1 MSRSGFA
8 ARKRLRPIGRQR
20 LWLGGLA
27 LSGVA
32 AAHALAYLLVA
43 PDSDHRTALLASTG
57 HGYWWVVEAL
67 GLGALVAAL
76 AGFAV
81 ERLSF
86 GRNGTASGRVWSGVA
101 PRLVFL
107 QIAGFLLLEFLERL
121 IVEGTAAH
129 VLTEPVVLIGVAVQG
144 AAALIAAAL
153 LALFARVVDSFRRRI
168 PFAGAP
174 SSWQWFPLGDVLPPA
189 FRVAA
194 GGATLRGPPF

>member
-1 MSRSGFA
+1 MSGPGFA
-8 ARKRLRPIGRQR
+8 ARKRLKPVGRQR

-43 PDSDHRTALLASTG
+43 PDSDHRTTLLASTG

-67 GLGALVAAL
+67 GLGALVAGL

-81 ERLSF
+81 ERLGF
-86 GRNGTASGRVWSGVA
+86 ARNGTASARPWADVA
-101 PRLVFL
+101 PRLVVL
-107 QIAGFLLLEFLERL
+107 QITGFLLLEFLERL

-129 VLTEPVVLIGVAVQG
+129 VLTEPVVLIGVAVQAAAALL
-144 AAALIAAAL
+144 AAALI
-153 LALFARVVDSFRRRI
+153 ALFARVVDSFRRRI

-174 SSWQWFPLGDVLPPA
+174 SSSQWFPLGDVLPPT
-189 FRVAA
+189 FQRAA